1 MFLCCDTTS
10 GVTKRGNFVLKSQR
24 HSSPVHL
31 CVWHKWSW
39 YYHQFYFVLHR
50 REIGH
55 TKVTNLLC
63 VFRVMESWRCRQEQ
77 GRPSPCCPS
86 LLPTRRW
93 VELCVH
99 MRLPISQ
106 WTHSNVRFSLCQAFP
121 LEVTKLIY
129 CSRTV
134 PEIEKVSHK
143 IISLSGQTVP
153 TAQSFVKLKS
163 SSLNTI

>member
-10 GVTKRGNFVLKSQR
+10 GVTKRGNFVQVQGGVDIIIS
-24 HSSPVHL
+24 
-31 CVWHKWSW
+31 
-39 YYHQFYFVLHR
+39 FYFVLHQ
-50 REIGH
+50 RESGH
-55 TKVTNLLC
+55 TKVTCC
-63 VFRVMESWRCRQEQ
+63 VCSGSW
-77 GRPSPCCPS
+77 SPGDAVRNREDHLPAVPHCC
-86 LLPTRRW
+86 LPEG
-93 VELCVH
+93 ELSCVC
-99 MRLPISQ
+99 MQLPISQ

-153 TAQSFVKLKS
+153 TVQSFVKLKS
-163 SSLNTI
+163 NSLNTI